1 MITVP
6 RTLLIAEVSALLMLS
21 AGCSSHQ
28 SSAEVMVVEGCMVSV
43 KGLSTSQAAD
53 MTKTW
58 EFKDNCNIDVDYTL
72 NRE

>member
-21 AGCSSHQ
+21 AGCSSQ
-28 SSAEVMVVEGCMVSV
+28 NSSAEVMVVEGCMVSI
-43 KGLSTSQAAD
+43 KGLTTIQATD
-53 MTKTW
+53 VTKTW
-58 EFKDNCNIDVDYTL
+58 EFRENCNIDTDSTL